1 MCPLDRGRGPPYD
14 RAVSIEQR
22 RASDDTYGFYESGA
36 ITVVRSQATLADV
49 LAAFGA
55 TAQTAAPVEL
65 DESIEELD
73 AADYRIGQV
82 FERAGGVV
90 VVEQTSDSAVE
101 NLPGLSRG
109 GVAVALWLDEAVTG
123 SRLMIARDG
132 VLVREFEPGMYVPAG
147 SEYDDGSE
155 RPPLPEEDGLPWPL
169 LADDDEEDEDDEND
183 ENDGVSA
190 AHAASHL
197 NAVWSSLEL
206 IDRLTGVNLV
216 DGTDIFW
223 TPRTCFRL
231 RREV

>member
-1 MCPLDRGRGPPYD
+1 M
-14 RAVSIEQR
+14 SIEQR

-36 ITVVRSQATLADV
+36 ITVVRSQATLVDV

-55 TAQTAAPVEL
+55 AAQTAAPVQLE
-65 DESIEELD
+65 ESIEELD

-82 FERAGGVV
+82 FERAGGIV

-109 GVAVALWLDEAVTG
+109 GVVVALWLDEAVTG
-123 SRLMIARDG
+123 SRLIIARDG
-132 VLVREFEPGMYVPAG
+132 DVVREFEPGMYIPAG

-155 RPPLPEEDGLPWPL
+155 LPPLPEEDGLPWPL
-169 LADDDEEDEDDEND
+169 LADDADEDDEDDEEDEEDEDD
-183 ENDGVSA
+183 DGVSA
-190 AHAASHL
+190 AHAATHL

-206 IDRLTGVNLV
+206 IDRLTGVHLV

-223 TPRTCFRL
+223 TPRTCDPSGRSM
-231 RREV
+231 